1 MGGHLMGKSIAWLA
15 AGAALVSLA
24 SPAWAASTD
33 GKNRKVMVTNVSS
46 QAVYN
51 LYASPIT
58 AKTWEED
65 LLGQRTLA
73 AGASIEAN
81 IDNGTNECMFD
92 LKVVLAN
99 GKAFEHRRVNVCA
112 ASKWVIGDSG
122 ESVQ

>member
-1 MGGHLMGKSIAWLA
+1 MGKTFRWMAVA
-15 AGAALVSLA
+15 AALASLTGTA
-24 SPAWAASTD
+24 LAASTD
-33 GKNRKVMVTNVSS
+33 GKNRKVLVQNISS
-46 QAVYN
+46 QQVNN
-51 LYASPIT
+51 LYASPVT

-73 AGASIEAN
+73 AGQSISAN

-92 LKVVLAN
+92 LKVVMAS
-99 GKAFEHRRVNVCA
+99 GKTFEHRAVNVCA

>member
-1 MGGHLMGKSIAWLA
+1 MMKSIPFFA
-15 AGAALVSLA
+15 AALLA
-24 SPAWAASTD
+24 TFSVPALAASTD
-33 GKNRKVMVTNVSS
+33 GKNRKVTVTNVSS

-51 LYASPIT
+51 LYASPVT

-73 AGASIEAN
+73 AGASISAN

-99 GKAFEHRRVNVCA
+99 GKAFEHRQVNVCA

-122 ESVQ
+122 ETIQ

>member
-1 MGGHLMGKSIAWLA
+1 MGNKLKLVMA
-15 AGAALVSLA
+15 ATALLWSANVA
-24 SPAWAASTD
+24 AASTD
-33 GKNRKVMVTNVSS
+33 GKNRKVMVQNVSS
-46 QAVYN
+46 QQVNN
-51 LYASPIT
+51 LYASPVT

-73 AGASIEAN
+73 AGSSIEAN

-92 LKVVLAN
+92 LKVVMAN
-99 GKAFEHRRVNVCA
+99 GKTFEHRQVNVCA

>member
-1 MGGHLMGKSIAWLA
+1 MRKSIPLFAAFLLA
-15 AGAALVSLA
+15 TNSASAL
-24 SPAWAASTD
+24 AASTD
-33 GKNRKVMVTNVSS
+33 RKNRKVSVQNLSS
-46 QAVYN
+46 QSVQN
-51 LYASPIT
+51 LYASPVT

-73 AGASIEAN
+73 SGHTVEAN

-99 GKAFEHRRVNVCA
+99 GKAFEHRQVNVCA
-112 ASKWVIGDSG
+112 ASKWVIGDAG

>member
-1 MGGHLMGKSIAWLA
+1 MGKVVSWMA
-15 AGAALVSLA
+15 AAAALALA
-24 SPAWAASTD
+24 TSAASAASTD
-33 GKNRKVMVTNVSS
+33 GKNRKVMVQNISS
-46 QAVYN
+46 QQVNN

-81 IDNGTNECMFD
+81 IDNGTNQCMFD
-92 LKVVLAN
+92 LKVVMAS
-99 GKAFEHRRVNVCA
+99 GKTFEHRSVNVCA

-122 ESVQ
+122 ETVQ

>member
-1 MGGHLMGKSIAWLA
+1 MGKKLNWAVTA
-15 AGAALVSLA
+15 AALISFA
-24 SPAWAASTD
+24 SAASAASTD
-33 GKNRKVMVTNVSS
+33 GKNRKVMVQNVSS
-46 QAVYN
+46 QQVNN
-51 LYASPIT
+51 LYASPVT

-73 AGASIEAN
+73 AGASIQAN

-92 LKVVLAN
+92 LKVVMAN
-99 GKAFEHRRVNVCA
+99 GKAFEHRSVNVCA

>member
-1 MGGHLMGKSIAWLA
+1 MGKAHPYLA
-15 AGAALVSLA
+15 AAAALLSLAGAAS
-24 SPAWAASTD
+24 AASTD
-33 GKNRKVMVTNVSS
+33 GKNRKVMVTNISS
-46 QAVYN
+46 QTVNN

-73 AGASIEAN
+73 AGASVQAN

-92 LKVVLAN
+92 LKVVMAN
-99 GKAFEHRRVNVCA
+99 GKTFEHRQVNVCA

-122 ESVQ
+122 ETIQ

>member
-1 MGGHLMGKSIAWLA
+1 MGKKLKWVVA
-15 AGAALVSLA
+15 AAALVSFA
-24 SPAWAASTD
+24 SAASASND
-33 GKNRKVMVTNVSS
+33 GKNRKVLVQNISS
-46 QAVYN
+46 QQINN

-73 AGASIEAN
+73 AGASISAN

-92 LKVVLAN
+92 LKVVMAS
-99 GKAFEHRRVNVCA
+99 GKTFEHRSVNVCA

-122 ESVQ
+122 ETVQ